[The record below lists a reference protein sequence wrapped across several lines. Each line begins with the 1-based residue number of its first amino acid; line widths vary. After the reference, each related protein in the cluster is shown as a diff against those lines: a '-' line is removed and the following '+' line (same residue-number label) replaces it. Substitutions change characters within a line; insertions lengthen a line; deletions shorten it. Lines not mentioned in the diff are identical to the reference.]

1 MITNINT
8 DKLAKAFEN
17 YVKKFDQIQE
27 LAKRF
32 KTDPDDIINMFFS
45 IGLEALSRTE
55 NVLRNEFDSKLKEL
69 FKDLKS
75 ESQKITLEKK

>member
-75 ESQKITLEKK
+75 ESQKITLDKE